1 MKSTKEMKMSNAI
14 GNELIGSAL
23 SNLGQSNDAT
33 NESAAQK
40 FQAMM
45 DAQHLVPP
53 SAQTSNGE
61 ASMFTQMVASHDA
74 AAQHAMEH
82 ITEFSQRTGD
92 MDVKQVIAES
102 AQAAM
107 EMYQVQF
114 DFQAK
119 MSVVSSSK
127 SSAETLMK
135 NQ

>member
-1 MKSTKEMKMSNAI
+1 MSNVI
-14 GNELIGSAL
+14 GNDMIGSAL
-23 SNLGQSNDAT
+23 NQLSQNNDAV
-33 NESAAQK
+33 NENAAQK

-45 DAQHLVPP
+45 DAPNLVPP
-53 SAQTSNGE
+53 SSQASND
-61 ASMFTQMVASHDA
+61 AAVFTQMVASHDA
-74 AAQHAMEH
+74 AAQNAMHH
-82 ITEFSQRTGD
+82 ITEFSQRAGD

>member
-1 MKSTKEMKMSNAI
+1 MSNSI
-14 GNELIGSAL
+14 GNDLVGAAL
-23 SNLGQSNDAT
+23 HGLSQGNDAV
-33 NESAAQK
+33 NEGAAQK
-40 FQAMM
+40 FQALME
-45 DAQHLVPP
+45 QPHLTAP
-53 SAQTSNGE
+53 SAQAMGGD
-61 ASMFTQMVASHDA
+61 ASVFTQMVASHDA
-74 AAQHAMEH
+74 AAQNAMHH
-82 ITEFSQRTGD
+82 IAEFSQQAGD

>member
-1 MKSTKEMKMSNAI
+1 MDKPIGTEMGINAFD
-14 GNELIGSAL
+14 GL
-23 SNLGQSNDAT
+23 SYGNDAF
-33 NESAAQK
+33 NGGAAQK
-40 FQAMM
+40 FQALME
-45 DAQHLVPP
+45 QPHLVAP
-53 SAQTSNGE
+53 SVQSTGGD
-61 ASMFTQMVASHDA
+61 ASVITQMVASHDA
-74 AAQHAMEH
+74 AAQNAMNH
-82 ITEFSQRTGD
+82 VTEFSEQAGD
-92 MDVKQVIAES
+92 MDVKQAIARS

>member
-1 MKSTKEMKMSNAI
+1 MSNAI

-23 SNLGQSNDAT
+23 NNMSQSNDAA
-33 NESAAQK
+33 NDNAAQK

-45 DAQHLVPP
+45 QAPNLVPP
-53 SAQTSNGE
+53 
-61 ASMFTQMVASHDA
+61 ASHSSEGTAFSQMVASHDA
-74 AAQHAMEH
+74 AAQQAMQH

>member
-1 MKSTKEMKMSNAI
+1 MSNPIDNQMVSQALASMGEAADPAGQAANQAI
-14 GNELIGSAL
+14 
-23 SNLGQSNDAT
+23 NDA
-33 NESAAQK
+33 AAQK
-40 FQAMM
+40 FQALM
-45 DAQHLVPP
+45 DAPQLTPP
-53 SAQTSNGE
+53 SHAGGDE
-61 ASMFTQMVASHDA
+61 ASVFTQMVATHDVA
-74 AAQHAMEH
+74 AKQAMAH
-82 ITEFSQRTGD
+82 ITEFSQQAGN

>member
-1 MKSTKEMKMSNAI
+1 MSNAI

-23 SNLGQSNDAT
+23 DNMGQGADLAQ
-33 NESAAQK
+33 EQAAQK

-45 DAQHLVPP
+45 DAPQLVPP
-53 SAQTSNGE
+53 SSHAAGAD
-61 ASMFTQMVASHDA
+61 ASVFSQMVASHDA

-82 ITEFSQRTGD
+82 ITEFSQRSGD

-107 EMYQVQF
+107 EMFQVQF

>member
-1 MKSTKEMKMSNAI
+1 MIMSNAI

-23 SNLGQSNDAT
+23 GNLSQSNDAT

-45 DAQHLVPP
+45 DAQHLAP
-53 SAQTSNGE
+53 STQASNNE
-61 ASMFTQMVASHDA
+61 ASVFSQMVASHDA

>member
-1 MKSTKEMKMSNAI
+1 MSQAITSSTIQAALTSMTEPAQSTPGTANA
-14 GNELIGSAL
+14 G
-23 SNLGQSNDAT
+23 
-33 NESAAQK
+33 AAEK
-40 FQAMM
+40 FQALM
-45 DAQHLVPP
+45 DQPPLSPPAAQHGGDGTVF
-53 SAQTSNGE
+53 S
-61 ASMFTQMVASHDA
+61 QMVSTYDA
-74 AAQHAMEH
+74 AAQHAMNH
-82 ITEFSQRTGD
+82 ITEFAQQSGN

>member
-1 MKSTKEMKMSNAI
+1 MSNAI

-23 SNLGQSNDAT
+23 KDLSQSNDAT
-33 NESAAQK
+33 NDNAAQK

-53 SAQTSNGE
+53 SAQ
-61 ASMFTQMVASHDA
+61 ASGSEGSVFTQMVASHDA
-74 AAQHAMEH
+74 AAQHAMDH
-82 ITEFSQRTGD
+82 IMEFSQRSGD

-107 EMYQVQF
+107 EMFQVQF

>member
-1 MKSTKEMKMSNAI
+1 MSNAI

-23 SNLGQSNDAT
+23 GQMSQGNDT
-33 NESAAQK
+33 VTQNAAQQ
-40 FQAMM
+40 FQALME
-45 DAQHLVPP
+45 QPNLVPP
-53 SAQTSNGE
+53 SAQGAHNDATV
-61 ASMFTQMVASHDA
+61 FTQMVASHDA
-74 AAQHAMEH
+74 AAQRAMDH

-107 EMYQVQF
+107 EMFQVQF

-127 SSAETLMK
+127 SSAETLLK
-135 NQ
+135 NLC

>member
-1 MKSTKEMKMSNAI
+1 MSNVI
-14 GNELIGSAL
+14 GNDMMSSAL
-23 SNLGQSNDAT
+23 SQLGQGPDAAND
-33 NESAAQK
+33 SAVQK

-45 DAQHLVPP
+45 DAPNLVPP
-53 SAQTSNGE
+53 SSH
-61 ASMFTQMVASHDA
+61 ASGGDAAAFTQMVASHDA
-74 AAQHAMEH
+74 AAQHAMQH
-82 ITEFSQRTGD
+82 ITEFSQRAGD

>member
-1 MKSTKEMKMSNAI
+1 MSQAI
-14 GNELIGSAL
+14 GNEMIGSAL
-23 SNLGQSNDAT
+23 SDLSQTNDAA

-45 DAQHLVPP
+45 NAPDLVPP
-53 SAQTSNGE
+53 SHAGNEGAEFS
-61 ASMFTQMVASHDA
+61 QMVASHDA
-74 AAQHAMEH
+74 AAQQAMHH
-82 ITEFSQRTGD
+82 ITEFSQRAGD

>member
-1 MKSTKEMKMSNAI
+1 MNDAISNHMMS
-14 GNELIGSAL
+14 EAL
-23 SNLGQSNDAT
+23 SGMNETGNDTA
-33 NESAAQK
+33 NEAAAQK

-45 DAQHLVPP
+45 DAPQLTPP
-53 SAQTSNGE
+53 SANAGGSE
-61 ASMFTQMVASHDA
+61 ASVFTQMVATHDV
-74 AAQHAMEH
+74 AAQQAMTH
-82 ITEFSQRTGD
+82 ITEFSQQAGN